1 MTCAK
6 DKTIDK
12 SSLDVQLSNWRWK
25 SLRHGRRAD
34 QGIPSLELEEF
45 GDTNA
50 TVRKV
55 CTDSC
60 SADAIVVCCLRRTL
74 WYRRLPVLE
83 PEEGEEKKKN
93 GLQPKK
99 QYAYQLINTNRRGI
113 CRKGASI
120 N

>member
-6 DKTIDK
+6 DKAIDK

-50 TVRKV
+50 R
-55 CTDSC
+55 
-60 SADAIVVCCLRRTL
+60 
-74 WYRRLPVLE
+74 Y
-83 PEEGEEKKKN
+83 
-93 GLQPKK
+93 
-99 QYAYQLINTNRRGI
+99 
-113 CRKGASI
+113 CR
-120 N
+120 